1 MILGLVGPEGSGKS
15 VGMTYLALKNIAEG
29 GKVQTFPGYTVTDG
43 KNHQLSQPL
52 QTEDWITMSPELRD
66 TLICIDEIQNFV
78 NSMKH
83 MSTINYLFANLAAQ
97 RRHRNLGILYT
108 VQDWGWLD
116 NRVRWLTH
124 VLVTCYDLYWSQWG
138 KENQVK
144 RGELISMTFYDVK
157 GFHSGQPWTAAGPF
171 TLRAKPIWDCF
182 NSFADVDMFSGL
194 SKIDIKKPK
203 ITIDLTGEL
212 EETKAAQQASPGS
225 LKAPGP
231 DVDSALL
238 NEVANIPGIKP
249 QTLSK
254 LARRLIS
261 Q

>member
-1 MILGLVGPEGSGKS
+1 MGFIGPEGSGKTC
-15 VGMTYLALKNIAEG
+15 GMTYFALKHIAAG

-43 KNHQLSQPL
+43 RGKVLSKPL
-52 QTEDWITMSPELRD
+52 QIEDWITMDPDFRD
-66 TLICIDEIQNFV
+66 RLICIDEIQNFF

-83 MSTINYLFANLAAQ
+83 MSTINYLFTNLAAQ

-108 VQDWGWLD
+108 LQDWGWLD

-124 VLVTCYDLYWSQWG
+124 VLANCWDLYWSPWG
-138 KENQVK
+138 KEQGVK
-144 RGELISMTFYDVK
+144 RGELISVTLYDVK
-157 GFHSGQPWTAAGPF
+157 GFHTGRPWTPAGPF
-171 TLRAKPIWDCF
+171 TLKAKPIWDCF
-182 NSFADVDMFSGL
+182 DSFADVDMFSGL

-212 EETKAAQQASPGS
+212 EEAKVAQQASPGS
-225 LKAPGP
+225 VKAPGP

-238 NEVANIPGIKP
+238 NELANTPGVKP

-261 Q
+261 GN